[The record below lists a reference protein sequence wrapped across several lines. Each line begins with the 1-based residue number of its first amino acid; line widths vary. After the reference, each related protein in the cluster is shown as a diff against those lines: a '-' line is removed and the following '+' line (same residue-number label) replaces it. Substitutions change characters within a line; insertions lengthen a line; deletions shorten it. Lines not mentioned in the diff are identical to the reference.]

1 MAGRVVV
8 DTDLVIDYLRG
19 KGQGVAVVRDL
30 VRTGRLR
37 LTAVSGFELRVGS
50 DFLSRR
56 GNIMALFRH
65 RTIPLDLQAAL
76 NAGQVASQ
84 LKAAGTPIGFADY
97 LQAGICLRHGLPLA
111 TRNSKHFNRVDGLEL
126 ADLDEL
132 GASGI

>member
-37 LTAVSGFELRVGS
+37 LTSVSGFELRVGS
-50 DFLSRR
+50 DYLSR
-56 GNIMALFRH
+56 GDDIMALFRH

-76 NAGQVASQ
+76 NAGKVASQ
-84 LKAAGTPIGFADY
+84 LKTAGAPIGFADC
-97 LQAGICLRHGLPLA
+97 LQAGICLRHGLPFA
-111 TRNSKHFNRVDGLEL
+111 TRNRKHFNRVDGLEL
-126 ADLDEL
+126 ASLDEL
-132 GASGI
+132 GA